1 MAEAATIV
9 AYVIGS
15 MGDARAGTERSLLSL
30 IENLDRRRFTPILI
44 SLQDCPFAHNPPD
57 TCEFH
62 CLKVEKLFTPAFW
75 RGRNRLVALFR
86 ERKVN
91 VVQTFFIEAHLLAGL
106 AARKAG
112 VPLIVSSRRN
122 LGYSYDLKEQ
132 MLLRLA
138 NRYPH
143 IFLANS
149 VAVADAIGKI
159 EGLDRTRLRVI
170 YNGIATKPS
179 EARKQ
184 DDRPTIV
191 MVANLRPVKEIDT
204 LIRALPSVAARYPDL
219 LVRIVGEGPERS
231 RLDALV
237 DQLRLK
243 ANVEFVGGTSD
254 VGSAIAGAQVGVLTS
269 RSEGFSNAILE
280 YMREGL
286 PVVAT
291 NVGGNREAVE
301 DGKNGYLFAVGDS
314 LALAN
319 HLIRLL
325 EDPSLARKLG
335 DSGRETL
342 HSKFSI
348 ESMVQQHQD
357 LYTSFLER
365 RRSER

>member
-1 MAEAATIV
+1 
-9 AYVIGS
+9 

-30 IENLDRRRFTPILI
+30 IENLDRSRFTPILI
-44 SLQDCPFAHNPPD
+44 SLQDCPFARNPSN
-57 TCEFH
+57 TCEFY
-62 CLKVEKLFTPAFW
+62 CLNVEKLFAPAYW
-75 RGRNRLVALFR
+75 RGRNQLVKLFR
-86 ERKVN
+86 ERNVS
-91 VVQTFFIEAHLLAGL
+91 VVQSFFVEAHLLAGN

-112 VPLIVSSRRN
+112 VPLIISSRRN
-122 LGYSYDLKEQ
+122 LGHSYDLKER
-132 MLLRLA
+132 MLLNLA

-143 IFLANS
+143 LFLANS
-149 VAVADAIGKI
+149 LAVADAICKI
-159 EGLDRTRLRVI
+159 EGLDRTRLRVV
-170 YNGIATKPS
+170 YNGIATKSS
-179 EARKQ
+179 EARKEG
-184 DDRPTIV
+184 DRPTIV

-204 LIRALPSVAARYPDL
+204 LLKALPSVVARFPDL
-219 LVRIVGEGPERS
+219 RARIVGEGPERN
-231 RLDALV
+231 RLEALV
-237 DQLRLK
+237 DQLRLQ
-243 ANVEFVGGTSD
+243 ANVEFVGGTSN

-280 YMREGL
+280 YMRESL

-301 DGKNGYLFAVGDS
+301 DGKTGYLFEVGDS

-325 EDPSLARKLG
+325 EDSSLARKLG

-342 HSKFSI
+342 HSEFSI

-357 LYTSFLER
+357 LYTSLLER